1 MPVNIPDELP
11 AADTLKKENIFVMT
25 RSRAIHQDI
34 RPLNILILNLMPLK
48 IDTETHLLRVLSNS
62 PLQVEVTLLQTT
74 THTPQNTSQHHLKT
88 FYSTFEEIRNDKFDG
103 MIFTGAPVEHL
114 DFEEVDYWKEIRT
127 IMDWAKHHVTSS
139 LFICWAAQAGLFHYY
154 NVPKYHL
161 PKKMFGVF
169 EHRLNRPLEPIVRG
183 FDEVFVAPHSRHTEI
198 RREDI
203 LKQPELQL
211 VAESEKAGVYIVA
224 SKSGK
229 QIFVTG
235 HAEYDPLT
243 LKGEYERDKSRGMDI
258 EVPENYFPDNDPR
271 RFPMVR
277 WKSHAHLLF
286 SNWLNYYVYQITPFK
301 IEDIS

>member
-11 AADTLKKENIFVMT
+11 AAETLQRENIFLMT
-25 RSRAIHQDI
+25 HSRAIHQDI
-34 RPLNILILNLMPLK
+34 RPLKIVILNLMPLK

-62 PLQVEVTLLQTT
+62 PLQVEVKLLQTR
-74 THTPQNTSQHHLKT
+74 THTSKTTSQDHLKT
-88 FYSTFEEIRNDKFDG
+88 FYSKFEDIQNEKFDG

-114 DFEEVDYWKEIRT
+114 DFEEVDYWDEIKD
-127 IMDWAKHHVTSS
+127 IMEWAKHHVTSS
-139 LFICWAAQAGLFHYY
+139 MFICWAAQAGLYYHYEI
-154 NVPKYHL
+154 PKYHL

-169 EHRLNRPLEPIVRG
+169 EHKLNEPREPIVRG

-203 LKQPELQL
+203 LKRPELL
-211 VAESEKAGVYIVA
+211 LIAESEKAGVYIVA
-224 SKSGK
+224 SRNGK

-243 LKGEYERDKSRGMDI
+243 LKNEYERDLKKGMEI
-258 EVPENYFPDNDPR
+258 EVPENYFPDNDPK
-271 RFPMVR
+271 RFPIVR

-286 SNWLNYYVYQITPFK
+286 SNWLNYYVYQITPFE
-301 IEDIS
+301 INDIK